1 MLAGLPPSRKSSRG
15 GAKSPNDIAT
25 LLDQRIERI
34 KLLEA
39 RAINGDSASTIETKP
54 NPTIEVRPALPRLPD
69 RRYRRFSAAPPPLLF
84 SPPPTRRP
92 DTPLISTF
100 PQRGDTNPNPHTR
113 PTQRKAKV
121 V

>member
-69 RRYRRFSAAPPPLLF
+69 RRYRRFFATAPFQLEPPHKLLRLTP
-84 SPPPTRRP
+84 SSLTASHHRENTTPT
-92 DTPLISTF
+92 
-100 PQRGDTNPNPHTR
+100 
-113 PTQRKAKV
+113 PTT
-121 V
+121 

>member
-69 RRYRRFSAAPPPLLF
+69 RRYRRCYAPPPLLYYLPPQHRPL
-84 SPPPTRRP
+84 PPPPFPAFPHPGHTPPTPTRQ
-92 DTPLISTF
+92 T
-100 PQRGDTNPNPHTR
+100 
-113 PTQRKAKV
+113 A
-121 V
+121 

>member
-39 RAINGDSASTIETKP
+39 RAINGDSASAIETKP

-69 RRYRRFSAAPPPLLF
+69 RRYRRFYATRPPLMYCPHRTPPPPPPLF
-84 SPPPTRRP
+84 S
-92 DTPLISTF
+92 SC
-100 PQRGDTNPNPHTR
+100 R
-113 PTQRKAKV
+113 PTTPFFLSFSA
-121 V
+121 